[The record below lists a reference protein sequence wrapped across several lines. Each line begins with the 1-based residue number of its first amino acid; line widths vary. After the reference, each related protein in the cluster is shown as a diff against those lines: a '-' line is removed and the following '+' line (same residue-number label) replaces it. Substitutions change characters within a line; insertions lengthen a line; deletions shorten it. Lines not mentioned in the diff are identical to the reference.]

1 MTRLLAL
8 LAAAVMVVG
17 AIVVRGLLDDDGGGD
32 GATGDGL
39 DLVCGTD
46 LLPACNALA
55 GGDGGPEV
63 EVTAEDEAVT
73 AQRLADGEL
82 VLDGDTVWLAA
93 GPWPALTEAA
103 GGELPA
109 LSGSGALARSPA
121 VIVARD
127 DRMSALEAAC
137 GTVTWACIGD
147 GAGDDW
153 ADLGGEAA
161 WGRVEVGL
169 PSTGRGDGSVAVNQ
183 AVASRVGRSDFATN
197 DLEDP
202 AVGSW
207 FARLAGESGANAT
220 ATTPLAR
227 FLSVPGS
234 LGVVGASEAEA
245 VDALSSAASAGDYVV
260 IAPEPVATADVRLWA
275 GGEGELAAALDRL
288 GPDRLASAL
297 GDAGWRTGDGDAAT
311 AAADADSMG
320 ADLRSAAVALPD
332 GDGLPAPG
340 VVATVNRRW
349 DDQG

>member
-17 AIVVRGLLDDDGGGD
+17 AIVVRGLLDDDGDGD
-32 GATGDGL
+32 GGPGDTVE
-39 DLVCGTD
+39 LVCGTD

-55 GGDGGPEV
+55 EGDGGPEV
-63 EVTAEDEAVT
+63 VVTAEDEALT
-73 AQRLADGEL
+73 AQRLADGDL
-82 VLDGDTVWLAA
+82 VLDGDTVWLAV
-93 GPWPALTEAA
+93 GPWPALTEAT
-103 GGELPA
+103 GRELPS
-109 LSGSGALARSPA
+109 LSASGALARSPV

-153 ADLGGEAA
+153 ADLGGEST

-169 PSTGRGDGSVAVNQ
+169 PSAGRGDGSAAVNQ
-183 AVASRVGRSDFATN
+183 AVASRVGRTDFATN

-202 AVGSW
+202 AVDSW
-207 FARLAGESGANAT
+207 FARLAEESGANAT

-245 VDALSSAASAGDYVV
+245 VDALASAASAGDYVV
-260 IAPEPVATADVRLWA
+260 VAPEPVVTADVRLWA
-275 GGEGELAAALDRL
+275 GGDDVLAAALDRL

-297 GDAGWRTGDGDAAT
+297 VGAGWRTGDGGAAT
-311 AAADADSMG
+311 AGADADSMG
-320 ADLRSAAVALPD
+320 ADLRSAAVDLPD

-349 DDQG
+349 DDEG

>member
-1 MTRLLAL
+1 VTRLLAL

-17 AIVVRGLLDDDGGGD
+17 AIVVRGLVDDDGGGD
-32 GATGDGL
+32 SEGGSGDTVE
-39 DLVCGTD
+39 LVCGTD
-46 LLPACNALA
+46 LLAACNLLA
-55 GGDGGPEV
+55 EGDGGPEV
-63 EVTAEDEAVT
+63 VVTAEDEAVT
-73 AQRLADGEL
+73 AQRLADGDP
-82 VLDGDTVWLAA
+82 VLDDGTAWLAA
-93 GPWPALTEAA
+93 GPWPAIAEA
-103 GGELPA
+103 GGAELPS
-109 LSGSGALARSPA
+109 LSGSETLARSPA

-147 GAGDDW
+147 GAGADW
-153 ADLGGEAA
+153 ADLGGEAT

-169 PSTGRGDGSVAVNQ
+169 PSTARGDGSAAVNQ

-202 AVGSW
+202 AVDSW
-207 FARLAGESGANAT
+207 FARLADESGANAT
-220 ATTPLAR
+220 GTTPLAR

-260 IAPEPVATADVRLWA
+260 VAPEPVVTSDVRLWA
-275 GGEGELAAALDRL
+275 GSDDALGAALDRL

-297 GDAGWRTGDGDAAT
+297 GRAGWRTAGGAAT
-311 AAADADSMG
+311 AGADADSMG

-349 DDQG
+349 DEG